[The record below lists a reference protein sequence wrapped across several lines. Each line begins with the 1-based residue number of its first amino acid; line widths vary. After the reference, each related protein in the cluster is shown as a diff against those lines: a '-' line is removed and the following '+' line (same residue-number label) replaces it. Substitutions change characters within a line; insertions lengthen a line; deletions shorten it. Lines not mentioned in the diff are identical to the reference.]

1 MRPALHY
8 LSMRARTRLAYRGD
22 LAAQVAGDVAI
33 GLVGVLFL
41 GALFSQVPDLR
52 GWGPGEVLV
61 VWGMAEVASGLSR
74 CLFAG
79 AEVFNRRYLVGG
91 DLDRL
96 LLRPLDPL
104 VQVYLDHAGLQGLPT
119 AAMGAAMV
127 AAGLSMV
134 PALPLTLAW
143 LPLFAVGGA
152 ALLGAMLTA
161 SCAAGFLAHHRG
173 SAVGLVQQ
181 TAAFGRYPVEV
192 FPAPLQRL
200 LTSVVPVALLSA
212 VPVAWALGREASPLL
227 AMAQP
232 VVGAVALAGAVALWR
247 LGLRRYTSSGS

>member
-1 MRPALHY
+1 MRATLHY

-22 LAAQVAGDVAI
+22 LVAQAAGDIAI
-33 GLVGVLFL
+33 GAVGVLFL
-41 GALFSQVPDLR
+41 GALFSRVPDVR

-61 VWGMAEVASGLSR
+61 VWGMAEVAAGLSR

-104 VQVYLDHAGLQGLPT
+104 LQVYLDHAGLQGLPT
-119 AAMGAAMV
+119 VVMGGAMAG
-127 AAGLSMV
+127 AGLAMLPTV
-134 PALPLTLAW
+134 PAAAAW
-143 LPLFAVGGA
+143 LPLFALGGA

-181 TAAFGRYPVEV
+181 TAAFGRYPVEI
-192 FPAPLQRL
+192 FPAPLQRV

-212 VPVAWALGREASPLL
+212 VPVAWALGRDAPAALALTQPLL
-227 AMAQP
+227 
-232 VVGAVALAGAVALWR
+232 GGVALAGAVALWR
-247 LGLRRYTSSGS
+247 RGLRRYTSAGS